1 MLFIST
7 TVGTVV
13 PRSYK
18 YSFFFLAKLC
28 VDSNSF
34 KEIVKI
40 YGQVDYYRFADH
52 KNKTANYF
60 NSKYYCPGSKGVDPF
75 TKDWSQSTLNWL
87 CPLKNLLRL
96 C

>member
-13 PRSYK
+13 HV
-18 YSFFFLAKLC
+18 ATLC

-40 YGQVDYYRFADH
+40 YGQVDYDRFADH
-52 KNKTANYF
+52 KNKKANYF
-60 NSKYYCPGSKGVDPF
+60 NSKYYCPGSKGVDAF

-87 CPLKNLLRL
+87 CPLKNILRL
-96 C
+96 CSSFDIL